1 MKTEIKLIAH
11 GGFSA
16 KFPENT
22 EQSFLEAVKFNPQII
37 EMDIIEHPQTG
48 ELICFHPSGISSEA
62 GTFTKEM
69 VFEQLLQ
76 GEAFPSVTEIL
87 EKIPNGIKILL
98 DFKQPSTELFEKVIN
113 SSEID
118 LTRVIIGVRNLS
130 DFEFIH
136 SKNSDVQTLALFS
149 DPDSYEEYA
158 QRGGRYF
165 RLWEKDL
172 TEERVR
178 AIQNLGLEV
187 WVTPGHKATE
197 SQPRTA
203 GEIDAEKLDWLTG
216 LMVNAIL
223 VNDIEFTSNYLQK

>member
-172 TEERVR
+172 IEERVR

-187 WVTPGHKATE
+187 WVTPGYKATE

-203 GEIDAEKLDWLTG
+203 GDVDAEKLDWLVS

>member
-1 MKTEIKLIAH
+1 MKTEIKLVAH

-87 EKIPNGIKILL
+87 EKIPRNIKILL
-98 DFKQPSTELFEKVIN
+98 DFKQPSKELFEKVIN

-136 SKNSDVQTLALFS
+136 SINSDVQTLALFS
-149 DPDSYEEYA
+149 DPDSFVEYA
-158 QRGGRYF
+158 QEGGKYF

-203 GEIDAEKLDWLTG
+203 GEVDVEKLDWLAG

>member
-1 MKTEIKLIAH
+1 MKTEIKLVAH

-87 EKIPNGIKILL
+87 EKIPRNIKILL
-98 DFKQPSTELFEKVIN
+98 DFKQPSKELFEKVIN

-136 SKNSDVQTLALFS
+136 SINSDVQTLALFS
-149 DPDSYEEYA
+149 DPDSFVEYA
-158 QRGGRYF
+158 QEGGKYF

-178 AIQNLGLEV
+178 VIQNLGLEV

-197 SQPRTA
+197 GQPRTA
-203 GEIDAEKLDWLTG
+203 GEANAEKLDWLVS

-223 VNDIEFTSNYLQK
+223 VNDIEFTSNYLQV